1 MALSADKKT
10 PMRDGESI
18 ELQVAASTVIYAG
31 GMVAK
36 NASGYAVPAADAANL
51 VVMGRAE
58 EYVDNGS
65 GANGDK
71 TVLVRRKKAFKFKN
85 SASNAVT
92 IAHIGGNVYVEDDET
107 VASAGGSNNIVAG
120 KCIGV
125 DSDGVWVEIA

>member
-1 MALSADKKT
+1 MALSADRKT

-18 ELQVAASTVIYAG
+18 GLQVAASTKIYAG

-58 EYVDNGS
+58 EYVDNSS
-65 GANGDK
+65 GANGDE
-71 TVLVRRKKAFKFKN
+71 TVIVRRKRAFKFKN
-85 SASNAVT
+85 SAANAVT
-92 IAHIGGNVYVEDDET
+92 IAHLGGNVYVEDDET
-107 VASAGGSNNIVAG
+107 VASSGGSNNIVAG

-125 DSDGVWVEIA
+125 ESDGVWVEIT

>member
-1 MALSADKKT
+1 MALSADRKT

-18 ELQVAASTVIYAG
+18 ELQVAASTKIYAG

-58 EYVDNGS
+58 EYVDNSS
-65 GANGDK
+65 GANGDE
-71 TVLVRRKKAFKFKN
+71 TVLVRRNRAFKFKN
-85 SASNAVT
+85 SAANAVT
-92 IAHIGGNVYVEDDET
+92 IAHLGGNVYVEDDET
-107 VASAGGSNNIVAG
+107 VASSGGSNNIVAG

-125 DSDGVWVEIA
+125 DSDGVWVEIT